1 MIETNLLA
9 QFVAFAKAGTLTRAA
24 QDLHTSQPALTR
36 SMKKLEEELE
46 VPLFVRHKN
55 HLELTQTG
63 RYAVYYAQ
71 RVLQE
76 NQDFCDRIRS
86 YDRSL
91 HTLSIGYCAPVPQ
104 MVLTPLLNGIFQGMT
119 LSADM
124 KDDVSFPE
132 GLRRQTYQLAVMH
145 ARPDG
150 DEFFVKKCGS
160 EKLYIS
166 VRASD
171 PLAFY
176 PEVRLQDLDG
186 RAILLFSHIGFW
198 MKMTREKTPH
208 ARYLLQIQ
216 RDTFWEL
223 SEHSDYPYFSS
234 SYFLKQG
241 QKIPGRINIA
251 LADPECQTDYY
262 LVCLKS
268 EQKRY
273 EKLFQQLNDR
283 TISL

>member
-1 MIETNLLA
+1 
-9 QFVAFAKAGTLTRAA
+9 
-24 QDLHTSQPALTR
+24 
-36 SMKKLEEELE
+36 
-46 VPLFVRHKN
+46 
-55 HLELTQTG
+55 
-63 RYAVYYAQ
+63 
-71 RVLQE
+71 
-76 NQDFCDRIRS
+76 
-86 YDRSL
+86 
-91 HTLSIGYCAPVPQ
+91 

-145 ARPDG
+145 TRPDS
-150 DEFFVKKCGS
+150 DDFFVRKCGS
-160 EKLYIS
+160 EKLYLS

-241 QKIPGRINIA
+241 QKIPGRTNIA

>member
-9 QFVAFAKAGTLTRAA
+9 QFTAFARAGTLTQAA

-36 SMKKLEEELE
+36 AMKKLEEELG
-46 VPLFVRHKN
+46 VPLFVRSKN

-76 NQDFCDRIRS
+76 NQDFCDRVRS

-91 HTLSIGYCAPVPQ
+91 HTLSIAYCAPVPQ
-104 MVLTPLLNGIFQGMT
+104 MVLTPLLNSLFQGMT

-124 KDDVSFPE
+124 KDDDSFSE

-145 ARPDG
+145 TRPDSG
-150 DEFFVKKCGS
+150 DFFVRKCGS
-160 EKLYIS
+160 EKLYLS

-198 MKMTREKTPH
+198 MNITREKTPH

-216 RDTFWEL
+216 RDTFREL
-223 SEHSDYPYFSS
+223 TEHSDYPCFSS
-234 SYFLKQG
+234 SCFLRQG
-241 QKIPGRINIA
+241 QKIPGRMNIS

-273 EKLFQQLNDR
+273 EKLFQQINDR
-283 TISL
+283 TIQ